1 MAQDAAKLLILQANL
16 ESLVGQLDAKTNE
29 VTAATQ
35 EAATQKALVQQ
46 ITKKLDVLSK
56 RCKTL
61 EQENT
66 RMCEAQVGRVEAEV
80 QTEPDAVLESLRA
93 ETAAVQESLRD
104 AKTDWEAMAASLQ
117 AQAAQEAAGQLAALE
132 VANEAR
138 RALEAQLHEA
148 NERAVSAASESAEQ
162 FAAEAARARE
172 DRDRAL
178 REKNRVEVRLR
189 ETEDD
194 EMVDRRL
201 VCKLLVTYVQKG
213 ADEEILDLMSVIL
226 NFTPE
231 QRRAVGARTV
241 RDVARDNTIREGGMG
256 GMLSFVSAL
265 TGIEGVSAEKA
276 KAVEG
281 KSFAE
286 VWNTYLF
293 EEEEESRAGAAVAG
307 EAGAGAS
314 AVAAGR

>member
-104 AKTDWEAMAASLQ
+104 AKTDWEAMAASSNTPVLVSWPWKGLQ
-117 AQAAQEAAGQLAALE
+117 PDIYLSSSYLA
-132 VANEAR
+132 
-138 RALEAQLHEA
+138 
-148 NERAVSAASESAEQ
+148 S
-162 FAAEAARARE
+162 
-172 DRDRAL
+172 
-178 REKNRVEVRLR
+178 
-189 ETEDD
+189 
-194 EMVDRRL
+194 
-201 VCKLLVTYVQKG
+201 
-213 ADEEILDLMSVIL
+213 
-226 NFTPE
+226 
-231 QRRAVGARTV
+231 
-241 RDVARDNTIREGGMG
+241 
-256 GMLSFVSAL
+256 
-265 TGIEGVSAEKA
+265 
-276 KAVEG
+276 
-281 KSFAE
+281 
-286 VWNTYLF
+286 
-293 EEEEESRAGAAVAG
+293 
-307 EAGAGAS
+307 
-314 AVAAGR
+314 